1 MANKAV
7 LHFDSELYG
16 TLFAGAGTITS
27 IDESKMDPSAILLEH
42 PAPPAQDDNA
52 TKHLKWVD
60 RISKQGPWDESIDP
74 PNLSG
79 PPALPMPVEVSDA
92 ESLGDFFSHLRN
104 NGTHQAVDNAV
115 VDVEP
120 HHDTELLE
128 FEKGVIYADGRID
141 LCKNVTG
148 PAHIGSLMSSLRTNE
163 FAKHFLLGNN
173 IIGPTGAKEIATF
186 IHDFPNRFETWYL
199 AGNCI
204 DAASFS
210 LLVDAMITSP
220 IITNVWL
227 KRNPLTSTAARDIA
241 RLIIHSPNLRT
252 LDLDQTNLS
261 DAGVASLFNC
271 LTARNQPIALR
282 QIYLNANGIHRRAC
296 TAIATY
302 LVTANCHL
310 HSLYLSN
317 NPIGSAASLLA
328 PGLARTRD
336 LYRLVMQSCGLTST
350 SLSPLLTAI
359 IARRELMVIDFGQ
372 SYATED
378 LGARYNWFTDES
390 TPALIDLVKR
400 ARLLHFK
407 IGLQPMSQT
416 AVNELTTAVIEESKT
431 LLVFHAQ
438 PLLKGKRTYAE
449 VKAGQLSARLRPLLT
464 TTLETNIIDQ
474 YARYCKKSDVAR
486 NLAEFETK
494 WKRFLLS
501 PEDVRF
507 IDSVYRNRDAGLARR
522 GLMVLKKKWDEGEGV
537 PEGGDRRVAEGEVGG
552 ED

>member
-1 MANKAV
+1 MSGICDHWYEESF
-7 LHFDSELYG
+7 LHVSYERVPFH
-16 TLFAGAGTITS
+16 F
-27 IDESKMDPSAILLEH
+27 ID
-42 PAPPAQDDNA
+42 
-52 TKHLKWVD
+52 
-60 RISKQGPWDESIDP
+60 
-74 PNLSG
+74 
-79 PPALPMPVEVSDA
+79 
-92 ESLGDFFSHLRN
+92 
-104 NGTHQAVDNAV
+104 

-522 GLMVLKKKWDEGEGV
+522 GLMVLKKKWDEGEGP
-537 PEGGDRRVAEGEVGG
+537 PEGGDGGVVEG
-552 ED
+552 